1 MCCYSPSR
9 PAEQRDLAENLPLE
23 IHQGG
28 SRRTQITHCAL
39 DGVQGLGPASTVY
52 TFRVDG
58 ISRWTDRNTY
68 VLCFSAS
75 PENHTRTGTP
85 ASPQTILIS
94 EGLRRS
100 SYETVKSHQAGP
112 HTVSGTFHEPVGW

>member
-39 DGVQGLGPASTVY
+39 DDVQGLGPASTVS

-58 ISRWTDRNTY
+58 ISRWTGRNTY
-68 VLCFSAS
+68 VSCFSAS
-75 PENHTRTGTP
+75 PENHTRTG
-85 ASPQTILIS
+85 L
-94 EGLRRS
+94 LRNHKQYS
-100 SYETVKSHQAGP
+100 SVKD
-112 HTVSGTFHEPVGW
+112 